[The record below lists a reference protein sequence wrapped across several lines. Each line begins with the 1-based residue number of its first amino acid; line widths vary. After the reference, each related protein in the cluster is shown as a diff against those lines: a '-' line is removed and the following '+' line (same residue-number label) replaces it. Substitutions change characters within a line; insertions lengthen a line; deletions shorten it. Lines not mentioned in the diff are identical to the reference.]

1 MKMNHQMSALLERFG
16 LNWPLPDEIT
26 KEDLPSL
33 VLAEDCVLL
42 KRDFEGNRHVKV
54 TDFPDKT
61 GFEHFVNHVHFP
73 FTQTKE
79 SLLSS
84 LGYAESL
91 RKSLLPL
98 AEDRRLRVV
107 LSISQDD
114 RSPKFAC
121 TVSFYTIRRGEI
133 LITDDLEEYKSEA
146 ILVFD
151 VPELIPGK

>member
-1 MKMNHQMSALLERFG
+1 MKINRQMSALLQRFG
-16 LNWPLPDEIT
+16 LKWPLTGAIT
-26 KEDLPSL
+26 KEVSPSL
-33 VLAEDCVLL
+33 VLAEGCVLL
-42 KRDFEGNRHVKV
+42 KRDYEGNRHVKI

-61 GFEHFVNHVHFP
+61 GFEHFINHVHFP

-98 AEDRRLRVV
+98 AEDRRLRVF

-114 RSPKFAC
+114 RSPKFTC
-121 TVSFYTIRRGEI
+121 TVSFYTIRQGEI
-133 LITDDLEEYKSEA
+133 LITDDLEEYESEA

-151 VPELIPGK
+151 VPEPEE